1 MKRYIVL
8 FSIFLLAAA
17 SAGIVSAAEPTA
29 QDIIKEAEDLM
40 RGQSNV
46 GTMTMTVYNPRF
58 KKPRAMT
65 MDYWEKGKDKSLV
78 KITAPAKDAG
88 TISLKVDQNMW
99 NYIPSIERTMKIP
112 PSMMMQSWMGSDFT
126 NDDLVK
132 ESSISRDYT
141 ATITGK
147 KKLPEG
153 ETYML
158 ELIPKP
164 EAAVVWGKIIA
175 YVRVTDHV
183 PLMYEY
189 YDEKGKLIRVMELT
203 DIKPMGGR
211 VIPCKWTLIPQTK
224 KGLKTEIVLNKIE
237 FNVPI
242 SDDVFSRSKLEGKA
256 TR

>member
-1 MKRYIVL
+1 MKRCLLWVSVL
-8 FSIFLLAAA
+8 ILTTVPGGLL
-17 SAGIVSAAEPTA
+17 SAAEPSA

-46 GTMTMTVYNPRF
+46 GTMTMIITTPHWERT
-58 KKPRAMT
+58 MT
-65 MDYWEKGKDKSLV
+65 MDSWEKGKDKSLV
-78 KITAPAKDAG
+78 KVIAPAKDAG
-88 TISLKVDQNMW
+88 TISLKVEQNMW
-99 NYIPSIERTMKIP
+99 NYIPSVEKVIKVP

-132 ESSISRDYT
+132 ESSISRDYN
-141 ATITGK
+141 AAITGK
-147 KKLPEG
+147 KQLPEG
-153 ETYML
+153 ETYVL

-164 EAAVVWGKIIA
+164 EAAVVWGKIVA
-175 YVRVTDHV
+175 YVRVTDHI

-203 DIKPMGGR
+203 DIKRMGGR
-211 VIPCKWTLIPQTK
+211 TIPTRWTLIPKTK
-224 KGLKTEIVLNKIE
+224 KGKNKTVIVLDKIE

-242 SDDVFSRSKLEGKA
+242 SDEVFSLSKLKGGA